1 MSILVLIPFHMGRF
15 DGTGNERGS
24 LMDRILMVCKR
35 YLVTSNKC
43 QDAAAF
49 LAAKFL
55 TRPGILLLDVINQC
69 ESVILNLWLGSLSM
83 VRQDKSNGSTL
94 LVSWKKKLH

>member
-1 MSILVLIPFHMGRF
+1 MHIFYFRETQYFLLLWMSILVLIPFHMGRF
-15 DGTGNERGS
+15 DGSGSERGS

-55 TRPGILLLDVINQC
+55 TRPGTMSDDDNAL
-69 ESVILNLWLGSLSM
+69 
-83 VRQDKSNGSTL
+83 RTRF
-94 LVSWKKKLH
+94 